1 MEGKIALVERKGA
14 MKSRARRN
22 RQGSGH
28 PDLPPSKQTD
38 ITDEL
43 ERLCSSGHY
52 EQAIILGE
60 SILELERSA
69 PGQGEVRIF
78 LATANIQLGRIDRGE
93 HMVAE
98 ARAQLATAPDPVT
111 LVECMAVEASI
122 AQMRQ
127 QANAI
132 RLGGEA
138 LYTCR
143 TLNPIPTRLDGRIL
157 NTLTAAHLPP
167 STSKHSVV
175 FYEQPIQP

>member
-1 MEGKIALVERKGA
+1 MDAKIALVERKGA
-14 MKSRARRN
+14 MKSRGRRN

-98 ARAQLATAPDPVT
+98 ARAQLATDPDPAT
-111 LVECMAVEASI
+111 LVECMAAGASATQMGLKANALPPRAEAS
-122 AQMRQ
+122 
-127 QANAI
+127 
-132 RLGGEA
+132 
-138 LYTCR
+138 
-143 TLNPIPTRLDGRIL
+143 
-157 NTLTAAHLPP
+157 
-167 STSKHSVV
+167 
-175 FYEQPIQP
+175 